1 MNPYE
6 PPESIKNKNVNYK
19 TFVFYLIGLFIMFQV
34 VFLYLLIV
42 GALVR
47 WLA

>member
-1 MNPYE
+1 MNPYK
-6 PPESIKNKNVNYK
+6 PPESIKSKNINYK
-19 TFVFYLIGLFIMFQV
+19 TFVFYLIGLLVMSQV